1 MKKIYAILLCALF
14 AVAAQAQIVSSHSS
28 RITYTE
34 TKTEKEPIFHID
46 LGVGFYTGDVEDTG
60 MAIDLGFRWTKM
72 FTPYFGWDIFKASA
86 QSDVSNFSD
95 LLNFQAK
102 TGVRGVTPV
111 LFGEKGTIFGNFG
124 LGYGYYYDPEEGGF
138 AWEIGGGVNFNSRCA
153 LSIVYNGCGFDKHDE
168 DFNIGV
174 VSLRFS
180 YGF

>member
-34 TKTEKEPIFHID
+34 TKTEKEPIFFID
-46 LGVGFYTGDVEDTG
+46 LGLGFYTGDVEDTG
-60 MAIDLGFRWTKM
+60 MAVDLGFRWTKM

-86 QSDVSNFSD
+86 QSDVSNFSE
-95 LLNFQAK
+95 LLNFQGK

-111 LFGEKGTIFGNFG
+111 LFGEKGTIFGNVG
-124 LGYGYYYDPEEGGF
+124 LGYGFYYDPEEGGF

-153 LSIVYNGCGFDKHDE
+153 LSIVYNGGAFDKHDE

-180 YGF
+180 VGI